1 MNNYIIHPF
10 NNKIETGLRILSVLN
25 ATYPRSYDLQSMV
38 YLDYLTVHS
47 GDFDFKMTSLHP
59 SVQNRK
65 GELLV
70 RREMILSSIDLFIE
84 KGLIEKLYTD
94 QGIEFI
100 ASDQSTTFL
109 DTLSEEYLLNLQI
122 RSIWVN
128 EYLENLNSK
137 TLKEIMM
144 NFVKKGNNNLDII

>member
-10 NNKIETGLRILSVLN
+10 NNKIETGLRVLSVLN
-25 ATYPRSYDLQSMV
+25 ATYPRSYDLQSIV

-47 GDFDFKMTSLHP
+47 GDFDFKMISLHP

-70 RREMILSSIDLFIE
+70 RREMILTSIDLFIE
-84 KGLIEKLYTD
+84 KGLIEKLYTNL
-94 QGIEFI
+94 GIEYI

-109 DTLSEEYLLNLQI
+109 DTLNEEYLLNLQI

-144 NFVKKGNNNLDII
+144 DFNASNNLDII